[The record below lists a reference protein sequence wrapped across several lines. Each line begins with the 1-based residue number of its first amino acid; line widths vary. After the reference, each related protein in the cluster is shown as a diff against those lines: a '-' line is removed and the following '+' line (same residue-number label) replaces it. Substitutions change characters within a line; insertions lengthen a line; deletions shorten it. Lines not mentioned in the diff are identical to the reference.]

1 MRAKPFKASRKVPAF
16 SRANALLASPLL
28 FVRNIGKSWGNESIA
43 IGHLNLRQRLRIQY
57 VVFFDDVALGED
69 EGGKRVDLIRAE
81 RSSLIA
87 RHRAVDIVPDRG
99 RVRPVTPEG
108 SDGPKCG
115 ECFDFGLATRQAR
128 ANLGAFGI
136 LAVAY
141 SALRGKDRR
150 AFLRCSLS
158 GRESLSVRP
167 GGDVPGL
174 NFFFCRRSAHIR
186 VGGRLRQRRA
196 RRHQDDSSGEK
207 LRKAHSARSRRGL
220 PSKVEW

>member
-69 EGGKRVDLIRAE
+69 EGSKRVDLIRAE

-108 SDGPKCG
+108 SDGPKCS
-115 ECFDFGLATRQAR
+115 ECFDFGLPTRQAR
-128 ANLGAFGI
+128 TNLGALRG

-141 SALRGKDRR
+141 GAFCGKDRR
-150 AFLRCSLS
+150 AFLCGSLP
-158 GRESLSVRP
+158 GRETLSVWS
-167 GGDVPGL
+167 GGDVPSL
-174 NFFFCRRSAHIR
+174 NFFFRRRSAHIR
-186 VGGRLRQRRA
+186 VGRRLRQPCA
-196 RRHQDDSSGEK
+196 RH
-207 LRKAHSARSRRGL
+207 
-220 PSKVEW
+220 